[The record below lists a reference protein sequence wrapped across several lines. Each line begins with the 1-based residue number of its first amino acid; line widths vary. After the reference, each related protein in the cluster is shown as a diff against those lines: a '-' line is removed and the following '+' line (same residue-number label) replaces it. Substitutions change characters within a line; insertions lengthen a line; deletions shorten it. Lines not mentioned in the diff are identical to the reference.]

1 MCTGWLDDPE
11 WEQKGFDSEKQY
23 ELYLDSG
30 FADKDTFVQATAKGF
45 VTSKV
50 WEEMEEAYALG
61 TTKKSETIEKIKKHW
76 HCNDLLGY
84 VLVCNNLSED
94 INWETAQI
102 VKIFSDAGG
111 IERLEKLDYGD
122 EELVAKYEEALL
134 NKDLKRG
141 KITLSLRC
149 DGDFNFDYQFNFG
162 STLLI
167 ARYETPLL
175 SREHWSNVVL
185 AFFNVFPDGFIY
197 RDEYDSF
204 NPSGVLILSR
214 DHEGFIMRGSSYM
227 DVTDS
232 SYSSTIDTTESSFAT
247 TISYSDQ
254 IYINRKTGK
263 LFIRH
268 NSTLFSK
275 GEIVESNNESEGMC
289 VKVEPSEI
297 RTFISTYAKPKILAA
312 AVANFRERKASDKAK
327 AKQEKFD
334 AAPTIL

>member
-23 ELYLDSG
+23 EFYLDSG

-61 TTKKSETIEKIKKHW
+61 TTKKSETIEKFKKHW

-122 EELVAKYEEALL
+122 KELVAKYEEASLDK
-134 NKDLKRG
+134 NLKRG

-149 DGDFNFDYQFNFG
+149 DGDFGFHFKYFG

-175 SREHWSNVVL
+175 SKEHWSNVVL
-185 AFFNVFPDGFIY
+185 AFFEYGGLH
-197 RDEYDSF
+197 RDPYDSF

-214 DHEGFIMRGSSYM
+214 DHEGFSMRGSSYM

-232 SYSSTIDTTESSFAT
+232 SYSSTIET
-247 TISYSDQ
+247 
-254 IYINRKTGK
+254 
-263 LFIRH
+263 RH
-268 NSTLFSK
+268 DRGALL
-275 GEIVESNNESEGMC
+275 
-289 VKVEPSEI
+289 
-297 RTFISTYAKPKILAA
+297 R
-312 AVANFRERKASDKAK
+312 
-327 AKQEKFD
+327 
-334 AAPTIL
+334 